1 VDAKMELKVSL
12 DFACSGCAQNV
23 IVTLECKGSGLFS
36 ETGATATVNVPCPTC
51 GAVNRVE
58 FEPGGTLVAV
68 SPCLPRRRTIE
79 PSIN

>member
-1 VDAKMELKVSL
+1 MMELKVSL

-23 IVTLECKGSGLFS
+23 IVTLQCTGSGLFS
-36 ETGATATVNVPCPTC
+36 EAGTTATVNVPCPTC
-51 GAVNRVE
+51 GAINCVE

-68 SPCLPRRRTIE
+68 VPCRPRRPIFE